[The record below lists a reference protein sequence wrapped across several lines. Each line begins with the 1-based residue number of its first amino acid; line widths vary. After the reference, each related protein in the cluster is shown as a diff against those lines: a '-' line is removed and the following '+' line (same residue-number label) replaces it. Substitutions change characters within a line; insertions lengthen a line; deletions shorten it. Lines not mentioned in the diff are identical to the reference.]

1 VSACAG
7 RQARAGSYLRA
18 SPTRGLRSGELKNH
32 DHQDDDHEDTDYGSD
47 KSPVHGQD
55 LLSGV

>member
-1 VSACAG
+1 L
-7 RQARAGSYLRA
+7 Q
-18 SPTRGLRSGELKNH
+18 SGELKNH
-32 DHQDDDHEDTDYGSD
+32 DHQDDDHEDTDDGSD